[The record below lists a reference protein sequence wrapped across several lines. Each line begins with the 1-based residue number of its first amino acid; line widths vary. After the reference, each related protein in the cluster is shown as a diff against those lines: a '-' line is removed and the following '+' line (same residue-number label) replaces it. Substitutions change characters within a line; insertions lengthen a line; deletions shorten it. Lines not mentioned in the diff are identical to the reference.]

1 MRNEELSVQQAHF
14 AYDQERIAQL
24 RSSCKTVSII
34 GQPRAMSALEMGM
47 NVNAK
52 GYNIYISGEDGTGR
66 HTAVRETARKVAP
79 SRCVMDLVYAYNFKR
94 PQSPF
99 LLSLPSPNGRYLSAL
114 MDSISALV
122 AKNCWDKAL
131 QKATIARQNFLSTS
145 INSIPNSTFNSTLN
159 PELNPASN
167 HTLNPEL
174 NPTTETTSPTENT
187 ETTPGS
193 TQLPKNYTPSALVN
207 QYLLQIADALRNHVP
222 EPQKYLV
229 NLVCDNQEKLDCPLV
244 EEYHPTHANLFGQLT
259 RSQLTRS
266 QFAKNQL
273 AKTPITQTTT
283 DDTTDYVHLRLT
295 SGSILDAAGG
305 FFVVRAD
312 KVLAQDGLWESLK
325 LYAESSSFIVHGNDE
340 NDIAFIRPVTEPVQ
354 TKIILIGSDELYDKL
369 CATDEEFLRL
379 FKISAEFDFSMPA
392 SDTNIEGTIAYLLS
406 VTEKN
411 HLKPVTD
418 AAICELLLYSSR
430 YAEMRDE
437 LTTKLSLLGDLLSE
451 ANYIADREGLEEIN
465 NTCVQ
470 KAITERDFA
479 NGLTEDRI
487 NQEIKNGEMI
497 ISLEGTKIGVLN
509 GLAVM
514 DRGLASFGTPTVI
527 SVSVAPGTEGI
538 VNIEHEAG
546 LSGEIHDK
554 GLLILE
560 GYLRKQ
566 YARTFPL
573 SVYAGICFEQSYAE
587 IDGDSAS
594 SAELFALLSAIG
606 EIPVR
611 QDIAVTGSVNQLG
624 DIQPVG
630 GINEKIQGFFTIC
643 QIMGLTGRQGVII
656 PHQNIKTLILP
667 DSIQDAIA
675 RGLFHIYPIS
685 TIDQGMEILTLRQ
698 SGKRNV
704 KGNFPPD
711 TINHTI
717 ENRLRKLYELSK
729 PN

>member
-1 MRNEELSVQQAHF
+1 MRNEELSVAQAHF
-14 AYDQERIAQL
+14 EYDIDIISKL
-24 RSSCKTVSII
+24 RAKCEKVSII

-66 HTAVRETARKVAP
+66 HTAVREIARKISS
-79 SRCVMDLVYAYNFKR
+79 SRPLLDLAYAYNFKR

-99 LLSLPSPNGRYLSAL
+99 LISLVSPSGKRFSDVMRRVASYVHEGKWESASAEVCALSDGG
-114 MDSISALV
+114 
-122 AKNCWDKAL
+122 
-131 QKATIARQNFLSTS
+131 FGE
-145 INSIPNSTFNSTLN
+145 N
-159 PELNPASN
+159 PLLE
-167 HTLNPEL
+167 
-174 NPTTETTSPTENT
+174 
-187 ETTPGS
+187 
-193 TQLPKNYTPSALVN
+193 
-207 QYLLQIADALRNHVP
+207 QYAAQIKEALRSHVS
-222 EPQKYLV
+222 EQEKYLV
-229 NLVCDNQEKLDCPLV
+229 NLICDNSGKLGCQLV
-244 EEYHPTHANLFGQLT
+244 EEYHPTQTNLFGQVT
-259 RSQLTRS
+259 GESE
-266 QFAKNQL
+266 F
-273 AKTPITQTTT
+273 
-283 DDTTDYVHLRLT
+283 VHLRLT

-312 KVLAQDGLWESLK
+312 KVLSQEGLWESLK
-325 LYAESSSFIVHGNDE
+325 LYAESSSFIVRRGDE
-340 NDIAFIRPVTEPVQ
+340 KESSFIRPVTSAVP
-354 TKIILIGSDELYDKL
+354 TKIILVGSDELYDKL
-369 CATDEEFLRL
+369 CESDDEFLRL
-379 FKISAEFDFSMPA
+379 FKVSAEFDFSMPA
-392 SDTNIEGTIAYLLS
+392 SDENISGTIAYLLDI
-406 VTEKN
+406 TEKN
-411 HLKPVTD
+411 NYKPISND
-418 AAICELLLYSSR
+418 AICQLLVYSSW
-430 YAEMRDE
+430 YAEMREE
-437 LTTKLSLLGDLLSE
+437 LTTKLSFLGDLLSE
-451 ANYIADREGLEEIN
+451 ANYVADRKGLSQIDESCIRAAME
-465 NTCVQ
+465 
-470 KAITERDFA
+470 ERDFA

-487 NQEIKNGEMI
+487 NQEIRNGEMV
-497 ISLEGTKIGVLN
+497 ISLEGSKVGVLN

-527 SVSVAPGTEGI
+527 SVSVAPGSEGI

-587 IDGDSAS
+587 VDGDSAS

-630 GINEKIQGFFTIC
+630 GINEKIEGFYSIC
-643 QIMGLTGRQGVII
+643 EIMGLTGRQGVII
-656 PHQNIKTLILP
+656 PQQNIKTLILT
-667 DSIQDAIA
+667 DKVLSAIEA
-675 RGLFHIYPIS
+675 GKFHIYPIS
-685 TIDQGMEILTLRQ
+685 TIDEGMEILTLRQ

-717 ENRLRKLYELSK
+717 EQRLKKLYEMSK